1 VFYVLETGQQADD
14 AELREW
20 LAQRVPRHLVP
31 QRFARLDRLPR
42 TPNGK
47 VDRRA
52 LAALDPGPP
61 SSRAPATPPETSTER
76 TLAAIWRDVLQLDT
90 VGRDDDFFE
99 LGGHSILATRTAVR
113 VARALGRD
121 VPVRLFFDVPRLS
134 DLAARLDAIET
145 VSRTDPDRA
154 GAAATQELV
163 F

>member
-1 VFYVLETGQQADD
+1 
-14 AELREW
+14 
-20 LAQRVPRHLVP
+20 
-31 QRFARLDRLPR
+31 
-42 TPNGK
+42 
-47 VDRRA
+47 
-52 LAALDPGPP
+52 
-61 SSRAPATPPETSTER
+61 
-76 TLAAIWRDVLQLDT
+76 
-90 VGRDDDFFE
+90 
-99 LGGHSILATRTAVR
+99 VR